1 MNSSKKKIIAFAMS
15 VTVFSTPF
23 MAAAPCYAD
32 PQLEQITPQKQNE
45 QTSGNNGSFT
55 ERLKKKQA
63 AIQASTIPAGT
74 KFAAKVANN
83 TDLKTTLKDLPNAMN
98 PSKPHG
104 VSITIQ

>member
-55 ERLKKKQA
+55 ERLKKTSSHSSQHDSGRHK
-63 AIQASTIPAGT
+63 ICS
-74 KFAAKVANN
+74 
-83 TDLKTTLKDLPNAMN
+83 
-98 PSKPHG
+98 
-104 VSITIQ
+104 